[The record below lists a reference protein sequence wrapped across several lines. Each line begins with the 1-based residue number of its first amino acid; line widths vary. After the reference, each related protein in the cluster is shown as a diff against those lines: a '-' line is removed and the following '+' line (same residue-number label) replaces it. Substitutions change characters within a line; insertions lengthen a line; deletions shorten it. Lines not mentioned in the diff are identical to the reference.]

1 MGYSD
6 GQNSSTQRGNSMT
19 SKAMGLVGFVLIL
32 GTAYLMSNNRS
43 KINYRLVISGLVL
56 QLLLAIFVLKVEFGQ
71 MLFRSLGD
79 GITQLLHFSDKGAGF
94 VFGPLVQ
101 NPENL
106 VKVFGPGADYIF
118 AFRVVPTIIFVSSLV
133 SISYFLG
140 IMQKF
145 VQIVAKIVSV
155 TMGASGAEA
164 LSNAGSVF
172 VGQVEAQLLIKPYVP
187 TMTMSELLASM
198 AGSMACVAGGVL
210 AVYIGLGIKASYLL
224 TASIMAAPGAL
235 VIAKIVWP
243 ETEVSDTKGEV
254 KVEVKR
260 SQANIIDAAAH
271 GASEGLRIG
280 LNVVGMLIAFIAL
293 IALCDAVIGWAGN
306 WLFVWGMRLDGVGID
321 LAHLEL
327 KGIFGAMFAPVA
339 FVLGVPWVDAHT
351 VGRLMGEKLVINE
364 FVAYTDLS
372 NMLKDPA
379 NTLSA
384 QAETIAT
391 FALCGFANFSSI
403 AIQIGGIGEIAPNR
417 REDLAK
423 LGVKALICGT
433 LASYLSA
440 TLAGLLT

>member
-1 MGYSD
+1 MVMQFFASLSFSQNDIDAMRYSQLTF
-6 GQNSSTQRGNSMT
+6 G
-19 SKAMGLVGFVLIL
+19 
-32 GTAYLMSNNRS
+32 GTAR
-43 KINYRLVISGLVL
+43 
-56 QLLLAIFVLKVEFGQ
+56 F
-71 MLFRSLGD
+71 
-79 GITQLLHFSDKGAGF
+79 
-94 VFGPLVQ
+94 
-101 NPENL
+101 
-106 VKVFGPGADYIF
+106 
-118 AFRVVPTIIFVSSLV
+118 
-133 SISYFLG
+133 
-140 IMQKF
+140 
-145 VQIVAKIVSV
+145 
-155 TMGASGAEA
+155 
-164 LSNAGSVF
+164 
-172 VGQVEAQLLIKPYVP
+172 
-187 TMTMSELLASM
+187 ASM

>member
-1 MGYSD
+1 
-6 GQNSSTQRGNSMT
+6 MT

>member
-1 MGYSD
+1 
-6 GQNSSTQRGNSMT
+6 MT

-71 MLFRSLGD
+71 MLFRNLGD

-224 TASIMAAPGAL
+224 TA
-235 VIAKIVWP
+235 
-243 ETEVSDTKGEV
+243 
-254 KVEVKR
+254 
-260 SQANIIDAAAH
+260 
-271 GASEGLRIG
+271 
-280 LNVVGMLIAFIAL
+280 
-293 IALCDAVIGWAGN
+293 
-306 WLFVWGMRLDGVGID
+306 
-321 LAHLEL
+321 
-327 KGIFGAMFAPVA
+327 
-339 FVLGVPWVDAHT
+339 
-351 VGRLMGEKLVINE
+351 
-364 FVAYTDLS
+364 
-372 NMLKDPA
+372 
-379 NTLSA
+379 
-384 QAETIAT
+384 
-391 FALCGFANFSSI
+391 
-403 AIQIGGIGEIAPNR
+403 
-417 REDLAK
+417 
-423 LGVKALICGT
+423 
-433 LASYLSA
+433 
-440 TLAGLLT
+440 